1 MTPLPCSVVGNCA
14 GYGYPDHRLC
24 KGCPLR
30 KVVRREDR
38 EHLAEGSKH

>member
-14 GYGYPDHRLC
+14 GYGYPDHKLC

-30 KVVRREDR
+30 REGSSADR
-38 EHLAEGSKH
+38 ERLAQNSKH